1 MLKLKNLFCEQMR
14 SLAERDMAAEGSTGN
29 MDVIE
34 GEFVQNKQAVIE
46 LLIRNCMNVDTS
58 IPRVVRGKFEEEENM

>member
-1 MLKLKNLFCEQMR
+1 MLTLNNLFCEQMR